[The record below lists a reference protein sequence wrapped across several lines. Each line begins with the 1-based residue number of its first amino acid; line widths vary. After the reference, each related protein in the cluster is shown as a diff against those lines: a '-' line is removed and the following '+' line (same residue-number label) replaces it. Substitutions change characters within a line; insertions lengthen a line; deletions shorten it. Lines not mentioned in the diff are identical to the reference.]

1 MYEKLGAVLNKHDSS
16 KQTWSRTE
24 SLHWYMCIGHS
35 KYTCTLL
42 HIMHER
48 QNEHKTTRLPFT

>member
-35 KYTCTLL
+35 KYTCTLA
-42 HIMHER
+42 HYA
-48 QNEHKTTRLPFT
+48 